1 MKNEYSIKGTTL
13 AIGNLTATLLIEGT
27 TSFSTITF
35 NKELLEKYVEDYI
48 KTNFEISEDG
58 WIRRLENEEI

>member
-1 MKNEYSIKGTTL
+1 MKKKYSIKGTTL
-13 AIGNLTATLLIEGT
+13 VIGDLSATLLIEGA

-48 KTNFEISEDG
+48 KTNFEISDDG
-58 WIRRLENEEI
+58 WIRRIEDETV